1 MENLNN
7 FISSRIDE
15 KLKIT
20 KESQRS
26 VVHFDEVPD
35 DLKDKYGI
43 TMMHFKNASAAFMF
57 EFEMSGQLSD
67 GKYEN
72 ARPYDHWKWVVRVV
86 PIIDGDEYCTGKG
99 VWRKKRYN
107 LREWTAAI
115 KDIMAGKP
123 AANGY
128 DFAIRLYDYAKIGAV
143 VNNDEYRKIVT
154 KHDNR
159 LSYLYG
165 VRYVAELFGDT
176 LRKDPEATFAD
187 VEEFQSK
194 FSYMGKYL
202 DEVKFLYTEDFFE
215 RFKSLDYTLKEF
227 LADEKSMEKTVN
239 TIM

>member
-1 MENLNN
+1 MENLNK

-20 KESQRS
+20 KETQRS
-26 VVHFDEVPD
+26 IVQYDEIPD
-35 DLKDKYGI
+35 NLKDRYGI

-72 ARPYDHWKWVVRVV
+72 SRPYDHWKWVTKVV
-86 PIIDGDEYCTGKG
+86 YIIDDNEYCTGRG
-99 VWRKKRYN
+99 IWRNKRYN

-115 KDIMAGKP
+115 KNIMNGKP
-123 AANGY
+123 ASNGY

-143 VNNDEYRKIVT
+143 VNNDEYSKIVT

-176 LRKDPEATFAD
+176 LRKNPEATFED
-187 VEEFQSK
+187 VKEFQSK
-194 FSYMGKYL
+194 FSYMGKYV
-202 DEVKFLYTEDFFE
+202 DEVKFLYNEDFFE
-215 RFKSLDYTLKEF
+215 RYKSLDYSLKEF

-239 TIM
+239 TIV